1 MEHNFQPL
9 LFGGDINVYSVARA
23 FHEAYG
29 IKSVCYGKFASGP
42 AYGST
47 IIDYRVCPQN
57 EDAATFRENVA
68 KAAQEFADKTVLV
81 IGCGDSYVKLA
92 AENKQSFPEN
102 CIAATVSGELINTL
116 INKEKFYAL
125 CDEYGIDHPGTFI
138 YHKEMGHDFEL
149 KFQPPYICKPAN
161 GVAYWEHPFEGNEK
175 VFTCPDR
182 KNLEEVL
189 DKVYASGYPD
199 TMIIQDFIPGD
210 DSYMR
215 VLTNYSDRNG
225 KVKLMCMGHVLLE
238 EHTPHGIGNHAVIL
252 NEPCGP
258 IAEKIKAFLEDIG
271 YVGFSNFD
279 IKYDQRDGKYKVFEI
294 NCRQGRSNYYV
305 TGAGYNIA
313 KLLVEDRVEGKD
325 LPFVLADNP
334 SLWRVVPRKV
344 AFEYRLRLPPGDEA
358 AHAAGE
364 GSPPPVLRQRQAPDA
379 DAPHGE
385 ESAGPLQEVQAVLRA
400 KGLSPFPKRR
410 THNGRYPRRAGWH
423 GPPGHQYVLS
433 AHHRPHPGRHGP
445 GAPAGAHLE
454 RREDPRPHRRDLR
467 HPGAGRG
474 GVCPSAG

>member
-1 MEHNFQPL
+1 MEQTFQPL

-29 IKSVCYGKFASGP
+29 VKSVCYGKFASGP
-42 AYGST
+42 AYGSD
-47 IIDYRVCPQN
+47 IIDYRVCTQN
-57 EDAATFRENVA
+57 EDAETFRNNVA
-68 KAAQEFADKTVLV
+68 EVAREFGDKTVLV

-92 AENKQSFPEN
+92 AENKDSFPAN
-102 CIAATVSGELINTL
+102 CVAAYIDGDLINTL
-116 INKEKFYAL
+116 INKEKFYEL
-125 CDEYGIDHPGTFI
+125 CDKYGIDHPGTFV
-138 YHKEMGHDFEL
+138 YRKEMGHDFTL
-149 KFQPPYICKPAN
+149 PFQPPYICKPSN
-161 GVAYWEHPFEGNEK
+161 GVAYWEHPFPGNEK

-189 DKVYASGYPD
+189 DKVYAAGYPD

-215 VLTNYSDRNG
+215 VLTCYSDRNA
-225 KVKLMCMGHVLLE
+225 KVKLMCLGHVLLE

-252 NEPCGP
+252 TEVNEELCQ
-258 IAEKIKAFLEDIG
+258 KFKAFLEDLN

-279 IKYDQRDGKYKVFEI
+279 IKYDQRDGKFKAFEI

-344 AFEYRLRLPPGDEA
+344 AFDYIVKDYHQEMQALIDQVREVTPLFYGKDKAFGRTLRMKKNL
-358 AHAAGE
+358 
-364 GSPPPVLRQRQAPDA
+364 L
-379 DAPHGE
+379 
-385 ESAGPLQEVQAVLRA
+385 
-400 KGLSPFPKRR
+400 
-410 THNGRYPRRAGWH
+410 
-423 GPPGHQYVLS
+423 GHFKKYKQYY
-433 AHHRPHPGRHGP
+433 
-445 GAPAGAHLE
+445 E
-454 RREDPRPHRRDLR
+454 KKN
-467 HPGAGRG
+467 
-474 GVCPSAG
+474 

>member
-29 IKSVCYGKFASGP
+29 VRSVCYGKFATGP

-47 IIDYRVCPQN
+47 IIDYRVCPDN
-57 EDAATFRENVA
+57 EDAATFRKNVA
-68 KAAQEFADKTVLV
+68 QVAGEFPDKTVLV

-92 AENKQSFPEN
+92 AENKDQFPPN
-102 CIAATVSGELINTL
+102 CLAATVSGELINTL
-116 INKEKFYAL
+116 IHKEKFYAL
-125 CDEYGIDHPGTFI
+125 CDRYGIDHPDTFI
-138 YHKEMGHDFEL
+138 YRQEMGHDFTL
-149 KFQPPYICKPAN
+149 PFQPPYICKPAN
-161 GVAYWEHPFEGNEK
+161 GVAYWEHPFPGNEK
-175 VFTCPDR
+175 VFICRDR
-182 KNLEEVL
+182 QHLETVL

-225 KVKLMCMGHVLLE
+225 KVKFMCLGHVLLE
-238 EHTPHGIGNHAVIL
+238 EHTPHGSGNHAVIL

-258 IAEKIKAFLEDIG
+258 FAEKIRAFLEDIG

-279 IKYDQRDGKYKVFEI
+279 IKYDQRDGKYKFFEI

-313 KLLVEDRVEGKD
+313 KLLVEDQVEKKD
-325 LPFVLADNP
+325 LPFVLADRP

-344 AFEYRLRLPPGDEA
+344 AFTYIVSDYHQQMRELMRQGKEVRPLFYDKDKSLMRTLRMEKNL
-358 AHAAGE
+358 
-364 GSPPPVLRQRQAPDA
+364 L
-379 DAPHGE
+379 
-385 ESAGPLQEVQAVLRA
+385 
-400 KGLSPFPKRR
+400 
-410 THNGRYPRRAGWH
+410 
-423 GPPGHQYVLS
+423 GHFQKFKTYY
-433 AHHRPHPGRHGP
+433 
-445 GAPAGAHLE
+445 E
-454 RREDPRPHRRDLR
+454 RK
-467 HPGAGRG
+467 A
-474 GVCPSAG
+474 